1 MTTEHEIPPTEDPS
15 WLGIG
20 AVLAAVGASVC
31 CVGPLLL
38 ISLGIGGAWMSAFT
52 SMETVRPYFIILTLI
67 FIGLGYRKL
76 YLIPD
81 SCEEGEASATA
92 PCVALDRC
100 SRRDSTSPILGVVPP
115 DLTSMDGGNA
125 ARLPGAGAAMQSCAL
140 PEVKHKQR
148 MIFWIGSALIL
159 LLLTFPWYAPFFM
172 E

>member
-1 MTTEHEIPPTEDPS
+1 MTTEHEIPPTENPS

-20 AVLAAVGASVC
+20 AVLAAIGASVC

-81 SCEEGEASATA
+81 SCKEGEA
-92 PCVALDRC
+92 
-100 SRRDSTSPILGVVPP
+100 
-115 DLTSMDGGNA
+115 
-125 ARLPGAGAAMQSCAL
+125 CASS
-140 PEVKHKQR
+140 EVKHKQR
-148 MIFWIGSALIL
+148 MIFWSGSALIL

-172 E
+172 D

>member
-1 MTTEHEIPPTEDPS
+1 MTTEHEIPPTENPS

-20 AVLAAVGASVC
+20 AVLAAIGASVC

-76 YLIPD
+76 YLIPA
-81 SCEEGEASATA
+81 SCKEG
-92 PCVALDRC
+92 VA
-100 SRRDSTSPILGVVPP
+100 
-115 DLTSMDGGNA
+115 
-125 ARLPGAGAAMQSCAL
+125 CAL

-148 MIFWIGSALIL
+148 MIFWIGSALIF
-159 LLLTFPWYAPFFM
+159 LLLTFPWYAPIFM
-172 E
+172 S